1 MRNAIFSFVLMLI
14 FAPSLAFAWSAK
26 VVYVHDGDS
35 IHVVRNDTGERVRI
49 RVFGVDCPEIG
60 QQYGIEARD
69 LTRSIVD
76 GQQIEVVPTGQKP
89 SYGREVAGII
99 ILNKLVVLQEALVSS
114 GLAWVDGRYCK
125 SSVCDQWRI
134 HQKDAKSARRGL
146 WEDDNPVPPWTWRR
160 MKK

>member
-1 MRNAIFSFVLMLI
+1 MKFVFLLFAV
-14 FAPSLAFAWSAK
+14 FAPSLAFAWSAQ

-35 IHVVRNDTGERVRI
+35 IHVVRNDTGEKVRI

-60 QQYGIEARD
+60 QPYGVEARE

-89 SYGREVAGII
+89 SYGREVAGIV
-99 ILNKLVVLQEALVSS
+99 ILNKLVVLQEALVSA

-125 SSVCDQWRI
+125 SDVCGQWRT
-134 HQKDAKSARRGL
+134 HQKDAKTARRGL
-146 WEDDNPVPPWTWRR
+146 WEDDNPTPPWTWRR